1 MKKINMIKSMLCV
14 GIAFGMVLGSVLS
27 GQAETEE
34 QGKDY
39 EVSLEGAKQYI
50 NDKYLL
56 KIHYA
61 QSVGDADICSKMKKV
76 KNEEDIYVGDAIQI
90 FDPDGNG
97 NGKEQKAEVNF

>member
-1 MKKINMIKSMLCV
+1 MKKTNMIKSMLCV

-56 KIHYA
+56 KYIMH
-61 QSVGDADICSKMKKV
+61 SLSEM
-76 KNEEDIYVGDAIQI
+76 QI
-90 FDPDGNG
+90 FAV
-97 NGKEQKAEVNF
+97 K

>member
-1 MKKINMIKSMLCV
+1 MKKTNMIKSMLCV
-14 GIAFGMVLGSVLS
+14 GIVFSMVLGSVLS

-56 KIHYA
+56 KIRYA
-61 QSVGDADICSKMKKV
+61 QSAGDADI
-76 KNEEDIYVGDAIQI
+76 
-90 FDPDGNG
+90 
-97 NGKEQKAEVNF
+97 